1 MVPCVP
7 TRDLISTSPPPPG
20 TRKAE
25 YVYAEI
31 KRALLS
37 GEYAPGAEISVHAL
51 TRQLGVSK
59 QPVMDAIRRL
69 EENDFVTVV
78 PQVGVYVTVPSV
90 QDAEDFFRVWAASE
104 GVVAAMAA
112 DRRQDSDLPLLEQAV
127 LALSSHLKT
136 SSADPFDGYVEINRR
151 VHHTVHV
158 LAGSRTALRFAESA
172 WDRSDFLI
180 AVSGLEVEAV
190 RLHTADEEHLA
201 LYEAIRDRDAR
212 AAREI
217 TEEHVLTTGQS
228 VADAM
233 RSR

>member
-1 MVPCVP
+1 M
-7 TRDLISTSPPPPG
+7 TDAWSTSPPQG
-20 TRKAE
+20 KRKAE
-25 YVYAEI
+25 FVYGQI
-31 KRALLS
+31 KASLLS
-37 GEYAPGAEISVHAL
+37 GEYPPGAEISVLAL
-51 TRQLGVSK
+51 TQHLGVSK

-78 PQVGVYVTVPSV
+78 PQVGVYVTTPSV

-112 DRRQDSDLPLLEQAV
+112 DRRRDEDVPRLEAAV
-127 LALSSHLKT
+127 MALSSHLKRAP
-136 SSADPFDGYVEINRR
+136 ADPFEGYVDINRR

-180 AVSGLEVEAV
+180 ALSGLQIEAG
-190 RLHTADEEHLA
+190 RLHTADDEHRA
-201 LYEAIRDRDAR
+201 LFEAIRDRDA
-212 AAREI
+212 ASARSI
-217 TEEHVLTTGQS
+217 TELHVLTTGQS

-233 RSR
+233 RQR

>member
-1 MVPCVP
+1 M
-7 TRDLISTSPPPPG
+7 RDELSTSPPPG

-25 YVYAEI
+25 FVYAEI
-31 KRALLS
+31 KRSLLN
-37 GEYAPGAEISVHAL
+37 GDYEPGAEISVHAL

-59 QPVMDAIRRL
+59 QPIMDAIRRL

-78 PQVGVYVTVPSV
+78 PQVGVYVTIPSV

-112 DRRQDSDLPLLEQAV
+112 DRRQDSDVALLEQAV
-127 LALSSHLKT
+127 FALSTHLQASRT
-136 SSADPFDGYVEINRR
+136 DPFDGYVEINRR

-158 LAGSRTALRFAESA
+158 LAGSRTALRFAQSA

-180 AVSGLEVEAV
+180 AVSGLEVEEI
-190 RLHTADEEHLA
+190 RLHTADDEHRA
-201 LYEAIRDRDAR
+201 LFEAIRDRDAH
-212 AAREI
+212 AARSI
-217 TEEHVLTTGQS
+217 TEQHVLTTGQS

>member
-1 MVPCVP
+1 MVPGVP
-7 TRDLISTSPPPPG
+7 TRDDLSTSPPPG

-25 YVYAEI
+25 YVYTEI
-31 KRALLS
+31 KRSLLN
-37 GEYAPGAEISVHAL
+37 GDFAPGAELSVHAL

-59 QPVMDAIRRL
+59 QPVMDAVRRL

-90 QDAEDFFRVWAASE
+90 QDVEDFFRVWAASE

-112 DRRQDSDLPLLEQAV
+112 DRRLDSDVALLEQAV
-127 LALSSHLKT
+127 FALSAHLQA
-136 SSADPFDGYVEINRR
+136 SPSDPFDGYPEINRR
-151 VHHTVHV
+151 VHHTIHV

-180 AVSGLEVEAV
+180 AISGLEVEAG
-190 RLHTADEEHLA
+190 RLHTADDEHRA
-201 LYEAIRDRDAR
+201 LFEAIRDRDAR

-217 TEEHVLTTGQS
+217 TEHHVLTTGQS

-233 RSR
+233 RTH

>member
-1 MVPCVP
+1 MRTVL
-7 TRDLISTSPPPPG
+7 TRDVISTSPPPG

-25 YVYAEI
+25 YVYGEL
-31 KRALLS
+31 KRALMV
-37 GEYAPGAEISVHAL
+37 GDFAPGAEISVIAL

-59 QPVMDAIRRL
+59 QPVMDALRRL
-69 EENDFVTVV
+69 EENDFVTVI

-112 DRRQDSDLPLLEQAV
+112 DRRNDGDLVLLEQAV
-127 LALSSHLKT
+127 FALSAHLKASPT
-136 SSADPFDGYVEINRR
+136 DPFAGYAESNRR
-151 VHHTVHV
+151 VHHTVHM

-190 RLHTADEEHLA
+190 RLHTADDEHRA
-201 LYEAIRDRDAR
+201 LFEAIRDRDAK
-212 AAREI
+212 AARDI
-217 TEEHVLTTGQS
+217 TEAHVLTTGKN

>member
-1 MVPCVP
+1 M
-7 TRDLISTSPPPPG
+7 RDDISMSPPPG

-31 KRALLS
+31 KRALLT
-37 GEYAPGAEISVHAL
+37 GEYLPGAEISVHAL
-51 TRQLGVSK
+51 TLSLGVSK

-69 EENDFVTVV
+69 EESDFVTVV

-90 QDAEDFFRVWAASE
+90 QDAEDFFSVWAASE

-112 DRRQDSDLPLLEQAV
+112 DRRRDSDVAVLEQAV
-127 LALSSHLKT
+127 FALSSHLQ
-136 SSADPFDGYVEINRR
+136 SSPADPFDGYAEINRR

-158 LAGSRTALRFAESA
+158 LAGSRTALRFAQSA

-190 RLHTADEEHLA
+190 RLHTADEEHRA
-201 LYEAIRDRDAR
+201 LYEAIRDRDGK
-212 AAREI
+212 AARDI
-217 TEEHVLTTGQS
+217 TEQHVLTTGRT

>member
-1 MVPCVP
+1 MVPGVP
-7 TRDLISTSPPPPG
+7 KRDDIAASPPPG

-25 YVYAEI
+25 FVYSEI
-31 KRALLS
+31 KRSLLN
-37 GEYAPGAEISVHAL
+37 GDFAPGAEISVHAL
-51 TRQLGVSK
+51 TRRLGVSK

-69 EENDFVTVV
+69 EEGDFVTVV

-90 QDAEDFFRVWAASE
+90 QDVEDFFRVWAASE

-112 DRRQDSDLPLLEQAV
+112 DRRPDSDVALLEQAV
-127 LALSSHLKT
+127 FALSSHLKA
-136 SSADPFDGYVEINRR
+136 SPLDPFAGYPEINRR
-151 VHHTVHV
+151 VHHTIHM

-180 AVSGLEVEAV
+180 AISGLEVEAG
-190 RLHTADEEHLA
+190 RLHTADDEHRA
-201 LYEAIRDRDAR
+201 LFEAIRDRDAK
-212 AAREI
+212 AARKI
-217 TEEHVLTTGQS
+217 TERHVLTTGQS